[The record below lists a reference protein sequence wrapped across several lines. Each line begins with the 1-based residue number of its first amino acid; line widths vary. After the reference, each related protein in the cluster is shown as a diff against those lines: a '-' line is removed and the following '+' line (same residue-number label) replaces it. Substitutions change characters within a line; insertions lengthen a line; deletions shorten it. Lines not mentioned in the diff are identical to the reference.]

1 MSINSFYTQK
11 KVIGELHVTKI
22 NYTHM
27 KKNFRFL
34 FVLFLLSFQ
43 TMVSANTI
51 IIKGTVKDSSN
62 HYLANRLVKI
72 YSTDSINGGCTISQN
87 VLTNPNGFY
96 IDTLKCNGDIKK
108 LYVIVENCNGK
119 NITNNPALTTT
130 GIVESNF
137 IICSNPNIPS
147 PIPGCKAV
155 IAYTLIDSI
164 AKFNSKESYAG
175 SVPGSLP
182 DSIISR
188 SWDFGDSSTILTGN
202 RIDPSHIYKYPGQHI
217 VTLTIK
223 TKSGCESSYQLIF
236 EINLPVIPTNCKAF
250 FTSIVK
256 DSIAQFNSE
265 GSLASVSTSIV
276 KDSIISRTWYFMN
289 TYPTIST
296 LTGNKIDPTF
306 IYSKPGTYRVYL
318 LIKTK
323 FGCESKYTDSVIIKA
338 APIPTSCKAHF
349 TKTITDGIVKF
360 NSSDA
365 LAAGVKDSIVSRY
378 WIFGETTNIT
388 GILQGNIIDP
398 SHTYTKPG
406 KYIVLLYIK
415 TKAGCESKFADT
427 ITISNVVC
435 KAIAAF
441 SIEKIGLKK
450 VIFNSDSS
458 YVQKGDSIIQR
469 TWKFGD
475 NTYLEGNIIKLE
487 RAFPTQGIYTAC
499 LQIRTQNGCVADTC
513 KEVVI
518 QDTANIRPIS
528 VDFIKI
534 LAINPNPVITDMRA
548 TIYCSSKDIEC
559 EIDVYDIYGGLKSS
573 IKKQLAK
580 GNNIVEVQ
588 TANLYHGPY
597 FLRVISKSGKDARIF
612 YKL

>member
-1 MSINSFYTQK
+1 
-11 KVIGELHVTKI
+11 
-22 NYTHM
+22 M
-27 KKNFRFL
+27 KKDFRFL
-34 FVLFLLSFQ
+34 FVLLLLAFQ

-108 LYVIVENCNGK
+108 LYVIVEDCNGK

-137 IICSNPNIPS
+137 IICSNPNIPL

-155 IAYTLIDSI
+155 IAYTLNDSI
-164 AKFNSKESYAG
+164 AQFNSKESYAG
-175 SVPGSLP
+175 SVPGTLP

-188 SWDFGDSSTILTGN
+188 TWDFGDSSAILSGN

-236 EINLPVIPTNCKAF
+236 EIKRSVIPTNCKAF
-250 FTSIVK
+250 FTTTVK

-265 GSLASVSTSIV
+265 GSLASISTSNA

-306 IYSKPGTYRVYL
+306 TYNNPGTYQVYL
-318 LIKTK
+318 VIKTK
-323 FGCESKYTDSVIIKA
+323 LGCESKYTESVTIKS
-338 APIPTSCKAHF
+338 APIPTTCKAHF
-349 TKTITDGIVKF
+349 TKTISDGIVKF

-365 LAAGVKDSIVSRY
+365 LAAGAKDSIISRY
-378 WIFGETTNIT
+378 WIFGETTNIS
-388 GILQGNIIDP
+388 GILQGNVIDP

-435 KAIAAF
+435 KAIASF
-441 SIEKIGLKK
+441 SMEKIGLKK

-458 YVQKGDSIIQR
+458 FVLKGDSIIQR
-469 TWKFGD
+469 IWKFGD
-475 NTYLEGNIIKLE
+475 NTYLEGNIIKLVRE
-487 RAFPTQGIYTAC
+487 FPTQGIYTTC
-499 LQIRTQNGCVADTC
+499 LQIKTQNGCMADTC

-548 TIYCSSKDIEC
+548 TIYSSTNDIEC
-559 EIDVYDIYGGLKSS
+559 EIDVYDIYGALKSS
-573 IKKQLAK
+573 IKKLLAK
-580 GNNIVEVQ
+580 GNNILEVQ
-588 TANLYHGPY
+588 TAYLYHGPY
-597 FLRVISKSGKDARIF
+597 FLRVISKSGKDAKIF